1 MLIEFRVKNFRS
13 LRNEHVFSLVA
24 SEDKTLRDTNTQATN
39 TKAVPALLRS
49 AVIYG
54 ANSAGK
60 SNLIKA
66 LQYMV
71 YVISTSAQKPSE
83 EHFNI
88 KPFLLDNYSPNNP
101 SEFEVTFILDDV
113 RYQYG
118 FALTAQRIIS
128 EYLLVYQAFKAQHWF
143 ERSFDFTTNKDVYK
157 FSSSLKGKKSLWESA
172 TRPNSLFLSMAVQ
185 LNSKQLQPIVHW
197 FMNNLVIIGD
207 HHFFNMDFT
216 IEKLKDPDSKKN
228 ILNFLQAAD
237 TNITNIEG
245 IKHKVPL
252 NSIQFNDATKE
263 TKITP
268 MDGADYEFRFHHS
281 TKTAHAVFGLN
292 DESKG
297 TGKLFFFTPPLLHFL
312 ERGLTVVVDELDS
325 SLHILLV
332 QKLVRLFHSS
342 RSNTNGAQLIFT
354 THNTSLLDAPHL
366 FRRDQI
372 WFVEKNSEQASELY
386 SLLDFSPRKNEALE
400 KGYLAGRY
408 GGLPLLTDG
417 D

>member
-24 SEDKTLRDTNTQATN
+24 SKDKTLRDTNTQATKI
-39 TKAVPALLRS
+39 KAVPALLRS

-66 LQYMV
+66 LQYML
-71 YVISTSAQKPSE
+71 YVISTSAQKPSK
-83 EHFNI
+83 EHFDI
-88 KPFLLDNYSPNNP
+88 KPFLLDNFSPNNP
-101 SEFEVTFILDDV
+101 SEFEATFIIDDV

-118 FALTAQRIIS
+118 FSLTTQRIIS
-128 EYLLVYQAFKAQHWF
+128 EYLLVYQACKAQHWF
-143 ERSFDFTTNKDVYK
+143 ERYFDHTTNRDIYK

-185 LNSKQLQPIVHW
+185 LNSKQLQPIVNW
-197 FMNNLVIIGD
+197 FMSNLVIIGD
-207 HHFFNMDFT
+207 RHFFNMDFI
-216 IEKLKDPDSKKN
+216 IEKLKDSDSKTK

-245 IKHKVPL
+245 IKHKVPW
-252 NSIQFNDATKE
+252 NTIQFDEATKE

-268 MDGADYEFRFHHS
+268 MDGADYEFRFHHT
-281 TKTAHAVFGLN
+281 TKTTHVVFGLN
-292 DESKG
+292 DESTG
-297 TGKLFFFTPPLLHFL
+297 TGKLFFLTIPLLHFL
-312 ERGLTVVVDELDS
+312 ERGLTVVIDELDS

-342 RSNTNGAQLIFT
+342 SNTNGAQLIFT
-354 THNTSLLDAPHL
+354 THNTSLLDAAHL

-408 GGLPLLTDG
+408 GGLPLVTDG